1 MKRLIVVSHTHWDR
15 EWYLTFQQF
24 RLKLVRLVD
33 KLLDVLE
40 RNPRF
45 RYFMLDGQTVVLA
58 DYLEVR
64 PENEARLRRY
74 VRQGRILVGPWYV
87 LPDEFLVSGEA
98 MVRNLLLGHR
108 LADDFGGVMKAGYL
122 PDSFGQTGQIP
133 QIMRGFGIDCA
144 VIYRG
149 VGPEAEQSEFLW
161 QSPDGS
167 EVLAIHLP
175 HGYCHAQN
183 LPTRLDAFLTRLAK
197 LRGDLEPFATTDTL
211 LIMNGCDHLEPQ
223 PELPVLIAAANRRL
237 SDAELVHGTLPMY
250 VQEVRAKLEEQR
262 AKSIEHRAKLQTL
275 RGEFRSSL
283 RSNILPAVS
292 STRMWIKQRN
302 YAAETLLEKWAEPA
316 SAFAVLALRF
326 HVPSSKFHVAEPGTW
341 NMEHGTWNALLWQSW
356 RYLLQNQPH
365 DSICGCSIDQV
376 HREMATRFDWSQQI
390 AEEVTRQSLQAIAS
404 KINTASVRANGSPGA
419 PIVVFNPVAGPRTDT
434 VTVSV
439 ELPGSLEDF
448 VVEDAGGQVVPHQV
462 LGQRTEEFASLELA
476 AEDLEG
482 VLGMVEDGRVLGMT
496 VQEIDMQ
503 VSGRKARLDVTL
515 SDYAQ
520 PDPAVV
526 AQAISQAKAL
536 IAEKGVQHFSL
547 RVHKAMRADVLFVA
561 QDVPGHGYKTY
572 TLRPRRAG
580 DKPARLPRRATSIE
594 NEFFRVQADRA
605 TGTLT
610 VTDKA
615 CPERSRR
622 ASGVVWRGLN
632 RFVDGADAGDEY
644 NYSAPPGDCLV
655 ETPAKPPRITVEV
668 GPARST
674 LRVELL
680 YRLPAKLADDRQGR
694 SSELVDC
701 PIVTEISLSPGVQ
714 RVDIRTTVDNR
725 AADHRLRV
733 HFPTLVHTT
742 VSHAEG
748 VFDVVSRPVAVPPA
762 PEDYKEMPMG
772 TYPQKTFVDVN
783 DGQVGLLVANRGLPE
798 FEVLDGEGGVTIA
811 LTLLRCVGWLSRDDF
826 RTRRGHAGPMIAT
839 PEAQCPGRHVL
850 EYALVPHAGT
860 WSGVFPQAH
869 AFAAPLR
876 AEPAAVQ
883 AGPLPLAQ
891 SFVEVSPSSLVVSAI
906 KQPERGAG
914 LIVRCWNT
922 AETPVEGRVRLCW
935 PFARASRV
943 NLNEEE
949 ISQKPDRA
957 CPEPGEGSGETCQV
971 SQVST
976 PVRGREIVTLRFDF

>member
-24 RLKLVRLVD
+24 RLKLVRMVD

-40 RNPRF
+40 RHPRF
-45 RYFMLDGQTVVLA
+45 RYFMLDGQTVVLE

-64 PENEARLRRY
+64 PENAARLRRY
-74 VRQGRILVGPWYV
+74 VRQGRILVGPWYI

-98 MVRNLLLGHR
+98 MVRNLMLGHR
-108 LADDFGGVMKAGYL
+108 MAGDFGAVMKVGYL

-149 VGPEAEQSEFLW
+149 VGPEVEQSEFLW
-161 QSPDGS
+161 QAPDGS

-183 LPTRLDAFLTRLAK
+183 LPTRLDAFMARLAK

-223 PELPVLIAAANRRL
+223 PELPAMLAAANRRL
-237 SDAELVHGTLPMY
+237 SDAEMVHGTLPMY
-250 VQEVRAKLEEQR
+250 VQEVREQVGAR
-262 AKSIEHRAKLQTL
+262 STSPLQTL

-316 SAFAVLALRF
+316 SAFAALEF
-326 HVPSSKFHVAEPGTW
+326 QVPSSKFHVAEPGTW
-341 NMEHGTWNALLWQSW
+341 NVEPGTWNALLWQSW

-376 HREMATRFDWSQQI
+376 HREMVTRFDWSQQI
-390 AEEVTRQSLQAIAS
+390 AAEVTRQSLQTIAG
-404 KINTASVRANGSPGA
+404 KINTASMRANGSSGV

-434 VTVSV
+434 VSVSV
-439 ELPGSLEDF
+439 ELPGSLENF
-448 VVEDAGGQVVPHQV
+448 VVEDAHGQVVPHQV

-476 AEDLEG
+476 AEELAG

-496 VQEIDMQ
+496 VQEIDTQ
-503 VSGRKARLDVTL
+503 VSGRRARLGITL

-536 IAEKGVQHFSL
+536 IAEKGVRHFQL
-547 RVHKAMRADVLFVA
+547 RAHKAMRADVLLLA
-561 QDVPGHGYKTY
+561 QEVPGHGYKTY
-572 TLRPRRAG
+572 ALRARRAG
-580 DKPARLPRRATSIE
+580 EKPARLPRRATSIE

-610 VTDKA
+610 VTD
-615 CPERSRR
+615 R
-622 ASGVVWRGLN
+622 ASGAVWRGLN
-632 RFVDGADAGDEY
+632 RFVDGADAGDLY
-644 NYSAPPGDCLV
+644 NYSPPENDGLV
-655 ETPAKPPRITVEV
+655 EAPATPPRVTVEV

-680 YRLPAKLADDRQGR
+680 YRLPARLADDRQGR

-701 PIVTEISLSPGVQ
+701 PIVTEISLVPGVR
-714 RVDIRTTVDNR
+714 RVDVRTTVDNG

-733 HFPTLVHTT
+733 HFPTPVRTA

-748 VFDVVSRPVAVPPA
+748 LFDVVSRPVAVPPA
-762 PEDYKEMPMG
+762 TEDGGETPMG

-798 FEVLDGEGGVTIA
+798 FEVLDGAGGVTVA

-839 PEAQCPGRHVL
+839 PEAQCPGRHVF
-850 EYALVPHAGT
+850 EYALVPHTGT
-860 WSGVFPQAH
+860 WAGVFPQAH

-891 SFVEVSPSSLVVSAI
+891 SFVEVSPDSLVVSAI
-906 KQPERGAG
+906 KQPEGGAG

-935 PFARASRV
+935 PFARATRV

-949 ISQKPDRA
+949 M
-957 CPEPGEGSGETCQV
+957 GEVAQDGADAV
-971 SQVST
+971 RLA
-976 PVRGREIVTLRFDF
+976 VRGREIVSLRFEGMGEAGKQ

>member
-33 KLLDVLE
+33 KLLDILE

-45 RYFMLDGQTVVLA
+45 RYFMLDGQTVVLE

-64 PENEARLRRY
+64 PENAARLRRY
-74 VRQGRILVGPWYV
+74 VRRGRILVGPWYI

-98 MVRNLLLGHR
+98 MLRNLMLGQR
-108 LADDFGGVMKAGYL
+108 MAGDFGAVMKVGYL

-149 VGPEAEQSEFLW
+149 VGPEVEQSEFLW
-161 QSPDGS
+161 QAPDGS

-183 LPTRLDAFLTRLAK
+183 LPTQIDAFLTRLAR
-197 LRGDLEPFATTDTL
+197 LRCDLEPFATTDTL

-223 PELPVLIAAANRRL
+223 PELPAMLAAANRRL
-237 SDAELVHGTLPMY
+237 GDAELVHGTLPLY
-250 VQEVRAKLEEQR
+250 VEETRAKI
-262 AKSIEHRAKLQTL
+262 KEHRAKLQTL

-316 SAFAVLALRF
+316 SAFAALALQF
-326 HVPSSKFHVAEPGTW
+326 QVPRSKFHVAEPGTQ
-341 NMEHGTWNALLWQSW
+341 NVEHGTWNPALWQSW

-376 HREMATRFDWSQQI
+376 HREMVTRFDWSQQI

-404 KINTASVRANGSPGA
+404 KINTASVRANGSPGV
-419 PIVVFNPVAGPRTDT
+419 PVVVCNPVAGPRTDA
-434 VTVSV
+434 VSVSV

-448 VVEDAGGQVVPHQV
+448 VIEDAGGQVVPHQV

-476 AEDLEG
+476 AQDLEG

-503 VSGRKARLDVTL
+503 VSGRRARLDVTL

-526 AQAISQAKAL
+526 AQAIGQAKTL

-547 RVHKAMRADVLFVA
+547 RVHKATRADVLFLA
-561 QDVPGHGYKTY
+561 QEVPGHGYKTY
-572 TLRPRRAG
+572 ILRPRRAG

-594 NEFFRVQADRA
+594 NEFFHLQADRA

-615 CPERSRR
+615 
-622 ASGVVWRGLN
+622 SGAVWRGLN
-632 RFVDGADAGDEY
+632 RFVDGADAGDLY
-644 NYSAPPGDCLV
+644 NYSPPENDGLV
-655 ETPAKPPRITVEV
+655 EAPATPPSVTVEV

-674 LRVELL
+674 LRIELL
-680 YRLPAKLADDRQGR
+680 YRLPAKLTDDRQGR
-694 SSELVDC
+694 AGELVDC
-701 PIVTEISLSPGVQ
+701 PIVTEISLSPGVR
-714 RVDIRTTVDNR
+714 RVDVRTTVDNR

-733 HFPTLVHTT
+733 HFPTPVRTA

-748 VFDVVSRPVAVPPA
+748 LFDVVSRPVAVPPA
-762 PEDYKEMPMG
+762 TEDCSETPMG

-798 FEVLDGEGGVTIA
+798 FEVLGGEGGVTVA

-826 RTRRGHAGPMIAT
+826 YARRGHAGPMLAT

-850 EYALVPHAGT
+850 EYALVPHTGT
-860 WSGVFPQAH
+860 WAGVFPLAH

-876 AEPAAVQ
+876 ALPAAVQ
-883 AGPLPLAQ
+883 AGPLPLVQ
-891 SFVEVSPSSLVVSAI
+891 SFVEVAPDSLVVSAI
-906 KQPERGAG
+906 KRPERGAG

-922 AETPVEGRVRLCW
+922 AETPVEGRLRLCW
-935 PFARASRV
+935 PFARATRV

-949 ISQKPDRA
+949 LGPRPDRS
-957 CPEPGEGSGETCQV
+957 PETCQV
-971 SQVST
+971 SL
-976 PVRGREIVTLRFDF
+976 PVRGREIVSLRFEF

>member
-24 RLKLVRLVD
+24 RLKLVRLMD
-33 KLLDVLE
+33 KLLDILE
-40 RNPRF
+40 HNPRF
-45 RYFMLDGQTVVLA
+45 HYFTLDGQTVVLE

-64 PENEARLRRY
+64 PENAARLRRY
-74 VRQGRILVGPWYV
+74 VRQGRILVGPWYIQ
-87 LPDEFLVSGEA
+87 PDEFLVSGEA
-98 MVRNLLLGHR
+98 LVRNLMLGHR
-108 LADDFGGVMKAGYL
+108 LASDFGGVMKVGYL

-149 VGPEAEQSEFLW
+149 VGPEAEKSEFLW
-161 QSPDGS
+161 QAPDGS

-183 LPTRLDAFLTRLAK
+183 LPTKLDAFLTRLAR

-211 LIMNGCDHLEPQ
+211 LVMNGCDHLEPQ
-223 PELPVLIAAANRRL
+223 PELPALIAAANRRL

-250 VQEVRAKLEEQR
+250 AAEIREQLGAR
-262 AKSIEHRAKLQTL
+262 STSPLQTL

-292 STRMWIKQRN
+292 STRLWIKQRN
-302 YAAETLLEKWAEPA
+302 YAGETLLEKWAEPA
-316 SAFAVLALRF
+316 SAFAVLALKF
-326 HVPSSKFHVAEPGTW
+326 QVPSSKFHVAEPGTQ
-341 NMEHGTWNALLWQSW
+341 NVNPGTWNVEPGTWNPALWQSW
-356 RYLLQNQPH
+356 CYLLQNQPH
-365 DSICGCSIDQV
+365 DSICGCGLDQV
-376 HREMATRFDWSQQI
+376 HREMVTRFDWSQQI
-390 AEEVTRQSLQAIAS
+390 AEEVTRQSLQIIAG
-404 KINTASVRANGSPGA
+404 KINTASIKANDRVPCV

-434 VTVSV
+434 VTASV

-448 VVEDAGGQVVPHQV
+448 VMEDAGGQVIPHQV
-462 LGQRTEEFASLELA
+462 LGRRTEEFASLELEA
-476 AEDLEG
+476 KDLEG
-482 VLGMVEDGRVLGMT
+482 VLGMVEDARVLGMT

-520 PDPAVV
+520 PVPAVV
-526 AQAISQAKAL
+526 ERAISQAKAL
-536 IAEKGVQHFSL
+536 IAEKGVRHFSL
-547 RVHKAMRADVLFVA
+547 RVHKATRADVLFVT
-561 QDVPGHGYKTY
+561 QEVPGHGYKTY
-572 TLRPRRAG
+572 ALRPRRAG
-580 DKPARLPRRATSIE
+580 EKPARLPRRAASIE

-610 VTDKA
+610 VTNKA
-615 CPERSRR
+615 TG
-622 ASGVVWRGLN
+622 AVWRGLN
-632 RFVDGADAGDEY
+632 RFVDGADAGDLY
-644 NYSAPPGDCLV
+644 NYSPPESDCLIEAPAAPPSV
-655 ETPAKPPRITVEV
+655 TVEAS
-668 GPARST
+668 PARST
-674 LRVELL
+674 LRIELL
-680 YRLPAKLADDRQGR
+680 YRLPARLAEDRQKR
-694 SSELVDC
+694 SSELVDY
-701 PIVTEISLSPGVQ
+701 PIVTEISLVPGVR
-714 RVDIRTTVDNR
+714 RVDIRTTVDNC

-733 HFPTLVHTT
+733 HFPTPVRTT

-762 PEDYKEMPMG
+762 TEDCTETPMG

-798 FEVLDGEGGVTIA
+798 FEVLDGDSGVTVA
-811 LTLLRCVGWLSRDDF
+811 LTLLRCIGWLSRDDF
-826 RTRRGHAGPMIAT
+826 RTRRGHAGPMSAT

-860 WSGVFPQAH
+860 WADVFPQAH

-891 SFVEVSPSSLVVSAI
+891 SFVEVSPDSLVVSAI
-906 KQPERGAG
+906 KLPERGAG
-914 LIVRCWNT
+914 LIVRCWNM
-922 AETPVEGRVRLCW
+922 AEMPVEGRVRLCW
-935 PFARASRV
+935 PFARATRV

-949 ISQKPDRA
+949 MGPRPDR
-957 CPEPGEGSGETCQV
+957 SGETCQV
-971 SQVST
+971 ST
-976 PVRGREIVTLRFDF
+976 HVRGREIVTLRFEGIGESGKQ